1 MVAAVFGGGAF
12 GLWAKGLF
20 LLNLP
25 RMDLF
30 EKVKARMGA
39 DLGKYAETGHH
50 YLAFPKLTGPLGPHM
65 HFRGKPVLVW
75 SINDYL
81 GLGSDPEV
89 HQADAEAV
97 HLYSLAY
104 PMGSRML
111 TGNTDEHEAL
121 ERELAEFL
129 GKPDVFL
136 LNYGYQGFLSVID
149 ALLDR
154 HDVVIYDSLS
164 HACLIDGVRLTAAAR
179 MSFRHN
185 DIEHLEQRLQR
196 AVAHVEKTGGGILVI
211 TEGVFGMRGDLGAL
225 DKIAALKA
233 QYPFRLLVDDAHGF
247 GVMGAT
253 GRGTPQHYGVEEA
266 VDIWLSTFA
275 KTMALIG
282 AFVAGEPEVIQYLR
296 YHLRSQIYAKS
307 LPIAVVMG
315 ARKRLSLIRQQP
327 ERLERLWHITRF
339 LQAGLREAGLDI
351 GPTESPVTPV
361 YLSGSDTEAIAL
373 VKDLRENFGIFCSA
387 VTYPVI
393 ERGKIIL
400 RLIPTA
406 AHSEA
411 DVERTLEAF
420 REIAQ
425 RLRRGLYA
433 QLSQTTHL

>member
-1 MVAAVFGGGAF
+1 
-12 GLWAKGLF
+12 
-20 LLNLP
+20 
-25 RMDLF
+25 MDLF
-30 EKVKARMGA
+30 EKVRARMGA
-39 DLGKYAETGHH
+39 DLGKYAEVGHH

-65 HFRGKPVLVW
+65 YFRGKPVLVW
-75 SINDYL
+75 SLNDYL

-89 HQADAEAV
+89 RQADAEAARQ
-97 HLYSLAY
+97 YGLAY

-121 ERELAEFL
+121 ERELADFI

-164 HACLIDGVRLTAAAR
+164 HACLIDGVRLTSAMR

-185 DIEHLEQRLQR
+185 DIAHLEERLKR

-233 QYPFRLLVDDAHGF
+233 KYPFRLLVDDAHGF

-253 GRGTPQHYGVEEA
+253 GRGVAQHYGVEEA

-282 AFVAGEPEVIQYLR
+282 AFVAGEPEIIQYLR

-307 LPIAVVMG
+307 LPIAVVIG

-327 ERLERLWHITRF
+327 ERLRRLWHTTRL
-339 LQAGLREAGLDI
+339 LQSGLRESGFDI

-361 YLSGSDTEAIAL
+361 YLYGSETEAIAL
-373 VKDLRENFGIFCSA
+373 VKDLRENFGIFCSV

-406 AHSEA
+406 AHTEA

-420 REIAQ
+420 RTIAR
-425 RLRRGLYA
+425 RLQSGLYA
-433 QLSQTTHL
+433 QVPEITSL